1 MRVLPFGG
9 DAVLVETASLEASV
23 ALHRRLA
30 DAAPHGLV
38 DVVPAARSVLLVLD
52 PALLSP
58 AAARAWVETQIG
70 SSSHPAAPG
79 PLVEVPIVY
88 DGEDLGDTA
97 RQLGLSEDAFVA
109 RHLAAEW
116 TVAFTGFAP
125 GFGYLISAQW
135 DLDVPRRASPRSRVP
150 AGAVGLAGGFSGAY
164 PRATPGGWQLIG
176 RTPAVLFDPRAA
188 TPALLRPGMRVRFVR
203 DDEAAR
209 RTAVAGAGSGAAG
222 APAGAAAPTPA
233 ATQER
238 TALRVIAPGAR
249 ATLQDAGRPGR
260 ASEGIAVSGA
270 ADAEALRRAN
280 RLVGNSPAAAGVEM
294 LLGGF
299 RAVAQTDLWIA
310 LTGASGQ
317 GSIGDRPLPWN
328 EAVPWPTGT
337 ELVLPPFVHGA
348 RAYLGIRG
356 GAGGPRVAGSRATD
370 TLAGIGG
377 ADLAAG
383 DAVALADDIGGGVPA
398 LDIRPWTLPDD
409 GDLILDVEPGPRADW
424 FAPEAPALLRS
435 ATWTVSDAADRVGVR
450 LDGPELVRTRQ
461 GELVSEGM
469 RPGALQVPPTG
480 RPVVLGV
487 DGPVTG
493 GYPVIAVVTRAS
505 LDALAQARPGV
516 RVRFRAAR

>member
-1 MRVLPFGG
+1 M
-9 DAVLVETASLEASV
+9 LVETASLAASV
-23 ALHRRLA
+23 ALHRRLV
-30 DAAPHGLV
+30 DAAPPGLI

-52 PALLSP
+52 PAVLSP
-58 AAARAWVETQIG
+58 AAARAWVEAQA
-70 SSSHPAAPG
+70 AAPARTPAPG
-79 PLVEVPIVY
+79 ELVEVPIVY

-97 RQLGLSEDAFVA
+97 RLLGLSEDALVA
-109 RHLAAEW
+109 RHLGAEW

-125 GFGYLISAQW
+125 GFGYLTSAEW

-164 PRATPGGWQLIG
+164 PRPTPGGWQLIG
-176 RTPAVLFDPRAA
+176 RTPAVLFDPHAS
-188 TPALLRPGMRVRFVR
+188 TPALLRPGMRVRFVH
-203 DDEAAR
+203 DEATAR
-209 RTAVAGAGSGAAG
+209 RSAATG
-222 APAGAAAPTPA
+222 APGVAADAVEREA
-233 ATQER
+233 AVPSAAMDER
-238 TALRVIAPGAR
+238 AALRVVAPGAR
-249 ATLQDAGRPGR
+249 STLQDAGRPAR

-280 RLVGNSPAAAGVEM
+280 RLVGNSPAAAGVEV

-299 RAVAQTDLWIA
+299 RAVAETDLWIA
-310 LTGASGQ
+310 LTGASGR
-317 GSIGDRPLPWN
+317 GLIDDRPVPWN
-328 EAVPWPTGT
+328 EAVPWPAGA
-337 ELVLPPFVHGA
+337 ELALPPFAHGA
-348 RAYLGIRG
+348 RAYLGVRG
-356 GAGGPRVAGSRATD
+356 GAGGPLIAGSRATD

-383 DAVALADDIGGGVPA
+383 DVIALADDIDGEIPA

-409 GDLILDVEPGPRADW
+409 GELILDLEPGPRADW
-424 FAPEAPALLRS
+424 FAPEALALLRS

-450 LDGPELVRTRQ
+450 LDGPELVRTRA

-469 RPGALQVPPTG
+469 RPGALQVPPAG

-493 GYPVIAVVTRAS
+493 GYPVIAVATRAS

-516 RVRFRAAR
+516 RIRFRTAR